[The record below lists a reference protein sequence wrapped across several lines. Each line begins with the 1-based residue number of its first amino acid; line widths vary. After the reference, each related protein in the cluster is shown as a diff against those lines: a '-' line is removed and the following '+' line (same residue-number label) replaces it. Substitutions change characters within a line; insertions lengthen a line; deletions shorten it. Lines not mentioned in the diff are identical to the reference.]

1 MPDLTYKLRSF
12 ALASKDLLNDYDM
25 ANIENNMK
33 YYREGVLDNVNAV
46 MITNNGDIQM
56 RAITESFSHLKD
68 MVADIPELSDF
79 FAKIHDSQLFDTM
92 PLTTVTKDIS
102 IIDKIRPQYLYQMVS
117 TMGDCIDQ
125 FLRDPVSKHGLENQ
139 YFTDAYLINV
149 KKQLAKTSIPY
160 NLDPRD
166 MAKIDNKHASI
177 CNEEY
182 CVVNIIPFLRSV
194 PQTIKEIE
202 VIVNDAT
209 TVLRKSYDELI
220 IYSNTATKLFREDKI
235 TKDQF
240 KFLNKFMYN
249 AVRKFLSASSYLTFI
264 IIKKINDVSF
274 NIMSFKELQQ
284 KLIRYHPEIEG
295 ILHESVLD
303 GDMNN
308 LDLPLIV
315 IDALHSKNSAIR
327 AFVNTVIGKEQS
339 DFTFYNGNQTSIT
352 DLLFNDHPY
361 NQTTVTKMIEAFD
374 GLNKSFDIIEDNM
387 RDPLVPF
394 DEILKKAN
402 FDVPLSDRFTSII
415 SAITDVSQYDKTI
428 VDTLDDYDVMVDV
441 YKTCLNEINGIGI
454 LSEKLVSKIASVY
467 ERYKSIKNVM
477 ATGDNDRFA
486 NYETTKEMLVYLDE
500 FDSDYQQLVLN
511 VMKALIDRIEHLSM
525 IAEEVRNKIYKN
537 PDIENTIGES
547 VDDPDIFTRFAYES
561 EMTIQ
566 DIVTRATFET
576 VAIDYEYI
584 RHVNETGMVP
594 TFEDGDQNV
603 AKSAKASEA
612 MQKIRESINKC
623 IDGCIKMMQ
632 DLINKADEKR
642 NLAWLQNQ
650 NNRTAVCGRDFGPV
664 SIEVIPYE
672 KYVSETQVIND
683 INSLKNNISAITA
696 DQLKKFNTQQEV
708 NNYLFKFMNGG
719 SGNVEDIGE
728 ATKFYYKVGTS
739 VKPGQEIQ
747 RVKYTGAQAASLCPV
762 MWDYCVNFYTTF
774 SANINAAMD
783 GLKKAIEDKTKALE
797 TAVVNESVMLEAD
810 NAATNQTT
818 TTTTTQTAQPQAQPQ
833 QSNNVNNNTNQNS
846 TKPVVNTGDENQ
858 NKPSGGTSIT
868 KQIGWVSSST
878 QRWITSVYTAVRD
891 RKSDYIQILR
901 GLTPRGVEPMNSQNQ
916 NQ

>member
-25 ANIENNMK
+25 ANIENNMT

-46 MITNNGDIQM
+46 MITNNGDVQM

-79 FAKIHDSQLFDTM
+79 FAKIHDNQLFDTM

-125 FLRDPVSKHGLENQ
+125 FLRDPASKHGLENQ

-264 IIKKINDVSF
+264 IIKKINDVSY

-284 KLIRYHPEIEG
+284 KLLRYHPEAER

-303 GDMNN
+303 GNMNN

-315 IDALHSKNSAIR
+315 RDALHSKNSAIR
-327 AFVNTVIGKEQS
+327 AFVNTVVGKEQS
-339 DFTFYNGNQTSIT
+339 DFSFYNGDQTSIT
-352 DLLFNDHPY
+352 DLIFNDHPY

-415 SAITDVSQYDKTI
+415 SAITDVSQYDETI

-454 LSEKLVSKIASVY
+454 LSEKLVSRIASVY
-467 ERYKSIKNVM
+467 ERYKSLKSVM
-477 ATGDNDRFA
+477 DTGDNDRFA

-537 PDIENTIGES
+537 PDIENTFGES
-547 VDDPDIFTRFAYES
+547 VEDDDIFTRFAYES

-584 RHVNETGMVP
+584 RHINETGMVP

-672 KYVSETQVIND
+672 KFVSETQVIND

-747 RVKYTGAQAASLCPV
+747 RVKYSGAQAASLCPV

-774 SANINAAMD
+774 SANLNSAMD
-783 GLKKAIEDKTKALE
+783 GLKKAMEDKTKALE

-810 NAATNQTT
+810 NITTNQ
-818 TTTTTQTAQPQAQPQ
+818 TTTTQTAQPQAQPQ
-833 QSNNVNNNTNQNS
+833 QANNANQNS
-846 TKPVVNTGDENQ
+846 TKPVVNTGDNNQ
-858 NKPSGGTSIT
+858 NKPSGGTGIT